1 MQLKNIITQCVV
13 ITAQFFVH
21 DQRLGVVSLQNAMF
35 PDKWLSMYD
44 GKVTVVMSCHCLCSM
59 CCHLLP

>member
-21 DQRLGVVSLQNAMF
+21 GRRLGVVALQNAMF
-35 PDKWLSMYD
+35 PDKWLSMHD
-44 GKVTVVMSCHCLCSM
+44 GKVTVVMSCHCLCSV